1 MQRQVEAATG
11 NAVST
16 SEANRA
22 EAERVLG
29 AVKGQLGGTSNAAV

>member
-1 MQRQVEAATG
+1 MQRRVEAATG
-11 NAVST
+11 NAVGA

-29 AVKGQLGGTSNAAV
+29 AVKDQMGGTSHAAV